1 MKKKVCV
8 VTSTRADYGILVP
21 LLRRIADDDALL
33 LQLVVTGTHL
43 SSSFGH
49 TVDEIERDGF
59 DIARRIPIIKEED
72 TARGTSETMAEM
84 LIGFSAFLCEDR
96 PDIAILLGDR
106 YEIFAAAAALVNAR
120 VPIAHLH
127 GGETTEGAIDECFR
141 HGITKM
147 AYLHF
152 VSCES
157 YRKRVI
163 QLGENPKRVYNVG
176 ALGIEN
182 ILHTKFLSIG
192 ELEAALAFPL
202 TKNPYAVVTFHPVTM
217 EEDTA
222 AEQIEELLSA
232 LSACTDL
239 HFLITKA
246 NADAGGQ
253 LINARLD
260 AYALENPHCK
270 VVSSLGMQKYL
281 SALRYACCAVG
292 NSSSGIIEV
301 PAFGI
306 PTVNIGDRQ
315 RGRLQADS
323 VINCSPTKE
332 DILRAIHMAT
342 SPAFAERARKAESL
356 FGDGRTS
363 ERIHKILRDFLFSD
377 QIDLKKTF
385 YDVDFE
391 EKI

>member
-21 LLRRIADDDALL
+21 LLRRVAQDEALE

-43 SSSFGH
+43 CSSFGH
-49 TVDEIERDGF
+49 TVDEIEQDGF
-59 DIARRIPIIKEED
+59 TIAKRIDILKEED
-72 TARGTSETMAEM
+72 SARGVSETMAEM
-84 LIGFSAFLCEDR
+84 LIGFSAFLSENR
-96 PDIAILLGDR
+96 PDLAVLLGDR

-120 VPIAHLH
+120 IPIAHLH

-152 VSCES
+152 VSCEI

-163 QLGENPKRVYNVG
+163 QLGENPKRVFNVG

-182 ILHTKFLSIG
+182 ILNTKFLSID
-192 ELEAALAFPL
+192 ELEEALAFPL
-202 TKNPYAVVTFHPVTM
+202 KESPYAVVTFHPVTI

-222 AEQIEELLSA
+222 ANQMEELLSA
-232 LSACTDL
+232 LSACKDL
-239 HFLITKA
+239 RFLITKA
-246 NADAGGQ
+246 NADAGGRQ
-253 LINARLD
+253 INARLD
-260 AYALENPHCK
+260 AYAQENPRCK
-270 VVSSLGMQKYL
+270 VVSSLGMRKYL
-281 SALRYACCAVG
+281 SALRYACCAIG
-292 NSSSGIIEV
+292 NSSSGILEV

-315 RGRLQADS
+315 RGRLQAES
-323 VINCSPTKE
+323 VINCLPTKE
-332 DILRAIHMAT
+332 DILSAIQLT
-342 SPAFAERARKAESL
+342 ISPAFAARARNAVSL
-356 FGDGRTS
+356 YGDGNTS
-363 ERIHKILRDFLFSD
+363 ERIHKILCDYLFSG

-385 YDVDFE
+385 YDVEFKE
-391 EKI
+391 QL

>member
-21 LLRRIADDDALL
+21 LLRRIAQDEALEL
-33 LQLVVTGTHL
+33 RLVVTGTHL
-43 SSSFGH
+43 CSSFGH
-49 TVDEIERDGF
+49 TVDEIEQDGF
-59 DIARRIPIIKEED
+59 AIAKRIDILKEED
-72 TARGTSETMAEM
+72 SARGVSETMAEM
-84 LIGFSAFLCEDR
+84 LIGFSAFLSEDR
-96 PDIAILLGDR
+96 PDLAVLLGDR

-120 VPIAHLH
+120 IPIAHLH

-152 VSCES
+152 VSCEA

-163 QLGENPKRVYNVG
+163 QLGEDPKRVYDVG

-182 ILHTKFLSIG
+182 ILNTKSLSIE
-192 ELEAALAFPL
+192 ELEEALAFPL
-202 TKNPYAVVTFHPVTM
+202 KECPYALVTFHPVTM

-222 AEQIEELLSA
+222 AEQMEELLSA
-232 LSACTDL
+232 LSACKDL
-239 HFLITKA
+239 RFLITKA
-246 NADAGGQ
+246 NADTGGRR
-253 LINARLD
+253 INARLD
-260 AYALENPHCK
+260 AYAQENPRSK

-281 SALRYACCAVG
+281 SALRYACCAIG

-306 PTVNIGDRQ
+306 PSVNIGDRQ
-315 RGRLQADS
+315 RGRLQAES

-332 DILRAIHMAT
+332 DILRAIQLAT
-342 SPAFAERARKAESL
+342 SPAFAARARYAVSL
-356 FGDGRTS
+356 YGDGRTS
-363 ERIHKILRDFLFSD
+363 ERIYKILRNYLFLG

-385 YDVDFE
+385 YDVDYE
-391 EKI
+391 EQI

>member
-21 LLRRIADDDALL
+21 LLRRIADDEALE
-33 LQLVVTGTHL
+33 LQLVATGAHL
-43 SSSFGH
+43 CSLFGH

-59 DIARRIPIIKEED
+59 AIARRIPILKTED
-72 TARGTSETMAEM
+72 SERGVSETMAEM
-84 LIGFSAFLCEDR
+84 LIGFSAFLSESR
-96 PDIAILLGDR
+96 PDIAVLLGDR

-163 QLGENPKRVYNVG
+163 QLGEDPKRVYNVG

-182 ILHTKFLSIG
+182 ILNTKFLSID
-192 ELEAALAFPL
+192 ELQEALAFPL
-202 TKNPYAVVTFHPVTM
+202 TESPYAVVTFHPVTM

-222 AEQIEELLSA
+222 TAQMEELLSA
-232 LSACTDL
+232 LSSCQEMR
-239 HFLITKA
+239 FLITKA
-246 NADAGGQ
+246 NADAGGRH
-253 LINARLD
+253 INARLD
-260 AYALENPHCK
+260 AYALENPRCK
-270 VVSSLGMQKYL
+270 VVGSLGMQKYL
-281 SALRYACCAVG
+281 SALRYASCAIG

-315 RGRLQADS
+315 RGRLQAES
-323 VINCSPTKE
+323 VINCLPTKE
-332 DILRAIHMAT
+332 DILRAIQLAT
-342 SPAFAERARKAESL
+342 SPTFAKQAREVKSL
-356 FGDGRTS
+356 YGDGKTS
-363 ERIHKILRDFLFSD
+363 ERIHHILRDYLFAER
-377 QIDLKKTF
+377 IDLKKKF
-385 YDVDFE
+385 YDIDFE
-391 EKI
+391 EQL